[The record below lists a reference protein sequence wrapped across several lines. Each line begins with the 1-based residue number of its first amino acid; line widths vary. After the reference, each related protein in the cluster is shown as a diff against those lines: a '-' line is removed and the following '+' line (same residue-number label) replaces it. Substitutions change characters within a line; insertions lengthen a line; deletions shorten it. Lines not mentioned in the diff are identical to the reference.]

1 MWRMVKEHPEANT
14 EYPFAIVQK
23 GRVVALVKG
32 KFTASRVSDSK
43 AMLE

>member
-1 MWRMVKEHPEANT
+1 MWKLVKGHPEASA

-32 KFTASRVSDSK
+32 RFSASRVSDSK
-43 AMLE
+43 AVLE